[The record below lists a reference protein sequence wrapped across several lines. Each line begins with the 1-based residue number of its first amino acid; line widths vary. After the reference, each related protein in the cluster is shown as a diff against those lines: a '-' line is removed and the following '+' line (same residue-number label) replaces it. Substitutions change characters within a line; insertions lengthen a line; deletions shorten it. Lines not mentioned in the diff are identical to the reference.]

1 MYDVLVEDL
10 MAKSSDGVLHEVQNF
25 AAAFTAFAVDFH
37 CSLSIF
43 ISSKLSK
50 NIWETGVSY

>member
-25 AAAFTAFAVDFH
+25 AAAFTAFAVGR
-37 CSLSIF
+37 SLLAFLFSFEQI
-43 ISSKLSK
+43 K
-50 NIWETGVSY
+50 